1 MPKTSG
7 RKLGGGINSRV
18 NREVGVR
25 VGNRA
30 SVVNPRSVSQIGQQ
44 LSNHVTESA
53 GKVGRAA
60 ETFYGGRAPSG
71 GPGGIKLGNQTA
83 AEAGSGPGSGR
94 EVMRSG
100 AQGVHG
106 SVNPGATRPGADKP
120 IFPGFK

>member
-7 RKLGGGINSRV
+7 RKLGGGLGSRV

-25 VGNRA
+25 LGDRSKN
-30 SVVNPRSVSQIGQQ
+30 VNPRSVSQIGQQ
-44 LSNHVTESA
+44 LSNHATERS
-53 GKVGRAA
+53 GKVGSAA
-60 ETFYGGRAPSG
+60 ETFYGSRAPSG

-100 AQGVHG
+100 AQCVHG
-106 SVNPGATRPGADKP
+106 PVNPGATRPGANKP